1 MLTIIIGTVLF
12 FILLFISMIHI
23 YWGIGGK
30 WAASAAVP
38 TNEKNEK
45 IMKIF

>member
-1 MLTIIIGTVLF
+1 
-12 FILLFISMIHI
+12 MIHI

-45 IMKIF
+45 IMNPTLVECFVVAFALLGYNFA